1 MAYALP
7 GSNNTYVP
15 SFDTTGNLIVGF
27 SRNPKDFKVN
37 QYMTLTPVKQSIGYY
52 ARINP
57 ITNTRVQTV
66 DGSATSW
73 ADGADAPEGPVAN
86 QEHDFFQYSTSRYID
101 EARLGYLAVEQA
113 AFDIKKFHT
122 DGLGVRC
129 MTRRTQMALTALLDT
144 TQYPTSHVSTAT
156 TLAGG
161 FWSTGTVIN
170 PVIQKALA
178 AVGRQVS
185 LDTASTVKYSHL
197 TLLINPLIADAM
209 ARSAEMRDFIAKS
222 PFVMDQITGNKKGQN
237 AEYGL
242 PDQIYGMKLIVE
254 DAVVT
259 TTNRANGAPDTG
271 YVLGSNQALV
281 INRPGDL
288 VKDFS
293 GRSFST
299 LHCFVKEEMNSEY
312 FDDVPNRVHKMRVVD
327 NYAMQVVS
335 PLTGF
340 IINNVLS

>member
-7 GSNNTYVP
+7 GANNGYIP
-15 SFDTTGNLIVGF
+15 SFDVTGNLIVGF
-27 SRNPKDFKVN
+27 SRNPKDFKIN

-57 ITNTRVQTV
+57 ITNTRIQTA
-66 DGSATSW
+66 DGSAEIW
-73 ADGADAPEGPVAN
+73 ADGADAPEGPVLN
-86 QEHDFFQYSTSRYID
+86 QEHDFLSYTTQRYLR

-122 DGLGVRC
+122 DGLGVQC
-129 MTRRTQMALTALLDT
+129 MTRRTQLGLTALQDT
-144 TQYPTSHVSTAT
+144 TQYPTSHVSTVT
-156 TLAGG
+156 NLAGG

-170 PVIQKALA
+170 PVIQKTLA

-185 LDTASTVKYSHL
+185 LDTASTVKYSQL
-197 TLLINPLIADAM
+197 TLLINPLVADAM

-222 PFVMDQITGNKKGQN
+222 PFVMDQITGNKKGVN
-237 AEYGL
+237 SEYGL

-254 DAVVT
+254 DAVGT

-271 YVLGSNQALV
+271 YLLGSNQALV

-312 FDDVPNRVHKMRVVD
+312 FDDVQNRVHKMRVVD

-340 IINNVLS
+340 VLTNVLS